1 MECKSVQFLQVSLG
15 FSQPM
20 QMLNNIFQFLA
31 RHQQSL
37 WKWTYVIAIAFFAA
51 KATNM
56 MIAHYYLPIDYS
68 ALPARTPMTSSSSSA
83 PSADI
88 SKIQSRNI
96 FDSEARK
103 RIADTTQSSMAG
115 VISPST
121 LPIELTGTVVFRNP
135 RFSVALIKDRSS
147 NKHAYYGVGDVIQG
161 AIVQKVER
169 FRVILE
175 NQGRL
180 ESIELKAAES
190 KLTPKLMT
198 PPSPS
203 PGSMSDV
210 QLEEIGPN
218 RFAVPSS
225 VIDDVM
231 TNFGAV
237 LTQARMVPNLTPDNK
252 TDGFKIFQIRPGS
265 IFEKLGLKDQD
276 IIMRVNSQ
284 DLDSF
289 EKATGLFTALR
300 NEKTISIDIVR
311 GGSRLNYTYEIR

>member
-1 MECKSVQFLQVSLG
+1 
-15 FSQPM
+15 M
-20 QMLNNIFQFLA
+20 QALSNIFQFLS

-37 WKWTYVIAIAFFAA
+37 WKWTYVVVLAFFSA
-51 KATNM
+51 KAANL
-56 MIAHYYLPIDYS
+56 MIAHRFLPLDYGDS
-68 ALPARTPMTSSSSSA
+68 INRAGARSHSSSTQVT
-83 PSADI
+83 DI

-103 RIADTTQSSMAG
+103 RIADSTQSSMSG
-115 VISPST
+115 TITPST

-135 RFSVALIKDRSS
+135 RFSVALIKDRGS
-147 NKHAYYGVGDVIQG
+147 NKHSYYSVGDGIQG
-161 AIVQKVER
+161 ATVQRIER

-190 KLTPKLMT
+190 KIAPKPMTSVIPTP
-198 PPSPS
+198 
-203 PGSMSDV
+203 GGASDV

-218 RFAVPSS
+218 RFAVPSG
-225 VIDDVM
+225 VLDDVM
-231 TNFGAV
+231 SNFGAV

-276 IIMRVNSQ
+276 VIMRVNSQ

-300 NEKTISIDIVR
+300 NEKAISIDIVR